1 MSVLVV
7 CLSPAFQ
14 STYDFPSFNPN
25 EVNRAT
31 SHTLHASGKGVN
43 VSRVLSSIGLEN
55 RSLTILGGD
64 RLDEYLGYC
73 RSEGVDLIY
82 VDTGKDIRTCT
93 TVIDEEKHQS
103 TELVEEAPDVSPD
116 VEDKVMELYS
126 SEISKHDAVVITGS
140 VPKGFSLDIFADM
153 THIAAEKGRIVIL
166 DVRGELLKR
175 ALSEKPTIM
184 KPNISEFMKTFYP
197 EREVLEHDESDE
209 LFKLVEDKAREIYD
223 EYGTR
228 VIITRGDRSTWAYDG
243 EKLLDVSIDEK
254 FEGPVVNTIGC
265 GDTFTSIFLFHL
277 ILGYSYE
284 VSITRGMVA
293 ASKRAHRKDLL

>member
-14 STYDFPSFNPN
+14 STYDFRSFNPN
-25 EVNRAT
+25 EVNRAS

-55 RSLTILGGD
+55 RSLTILGGN

-73 RSEGVDLIY
+73 RDEGVDLIY
-82 VDTGKDIRTCT
+82 VDTGKGIRTCT
-93 TVIDEEKHQS
+93 TVIDYEKHQS
-103 TELVEEAPDVSPD
+103 TELVEEAPEVDP
-116 VEDKVMELYS
+116 EIEAKVLEMYS

-140 VPKGFSLDIFADM
+140 VPAGFSNDIFADM

-175 ALSEKPTIM
+175 ALLEKPTIM

-197 EREVLEHDESDE
+197 EREVLEHEDTES
-209 LFKLVEDKAREIYD
+209 LFKLVEEKSREIYR

-228 VIITRGDRSTWAYDG
+228 VIITRGDKSTWAYDG
-243 EKLLDVSIDEK
+243 EKLLEVSIDEE
-254 FEGPVVNTIGC
+254 FDGPVVNTIGC

-293 ASKRAHRKDLL
+293 ASRRAHRKDLL